1 MVKIQSL
8 PISNASPSYNSSGKS
23 TSIMFIQ
30 CSGMN
35 IFKPCAVRVEAL
47 RNLNFSVTSISE
59 QVTVERVTHIIA
71 THVGVGAMMRERGG
85 VQNSWIRLLLDRG
98 EDGTIGVDK
107 FGWLTLGKG
116 VNTALW
122 VVRNCCVGCDSSGS
136 TGRSLSRWS
145 SRLPA
150 DSFLSLAW
158 GLLVQFGEVFRL
170 LLNSRVLFLDISL
183 APFSGGSGTR
193 TLRGSCLGGCTF
205 GRSAGD
211 ASTGTGRRKAVGNI
225 SSGSLDLAKV
235 VCILLDGSELKL
247 NAIRG

>member
-1 MVKIQSL
+1 
-8 PISNASPSYNSSGKS
+8 
-23 TSIMFIQ
+23 MFIQ
-30 CSGMN
+30 YLGMN
-35 IFKPCAVRVEAL
+35 VFKPCAVRVEAL
-47 RNLNFSVTSISE
+47 RNLNFSVTTISE
-59 QVTVERVTHIIA
+59 QVSVERVIHVIT
-71 THVGVGAMMRERGG
+71 TDVGVDAMTGESFG
-85 VQNSWIRLLLDRG
+85 VQSSWIRFLLDSA
-98 EDGTIGVDK
+98 ENGTIGVDK
-107 FGWLTLGKG
+107 FGWFTLGKG

-150 DSFLSLAW
+150 NSLLSLAW

-170 LLNSRVLFLDISL
+170 LLNGRVLFLDVSM

-193 TLRGSCLGGCTF
+193 TLRGSCLGRCTF

-211 ASTGTGRRKAVGNI
+211 ASTGRKAVGNI
-225 SSGSLDLAKV
+225 SSSSLNLAKV